1 MKIYSIKQAQIVPIT
16 LPEAWAFFSSPRNL
30 ATITPAKMNFRIHDI
45 TGGEKM
51 YAGQL
56 VRYTIQVFPAVSAG
70 WLTEITHV
78 QEPHFFVDEQ
88 RFGPY
93 ALWHHQHSFREVPG
107 GVEVTDEVHYAIPLG
122 ILGRFAHWLFVKREL
137 NAIFDYRRKVLEK
150 HFREPRASLQ
160 PSA

>member
-1 MKIYSIKQAQIVPIT
+1 MKIYSIKHVQT
-16 LPEAWAFFSSPRNL
+16 LPISLDDAWNFFSSPRNL
-30 ATITPAKMNFRIHDI
+30 EKITPGKMNIRIQHI
-45 TGGEKM
+45 SGSEKM

-56 VRYTIQVFPAVSAG
+56 IRYKISVLPGITAD

-93 ALWHHQHSFREVPG
+93 ALWHHQHSFREVPV
-107 GVEVTDEVHYAIPLG
+107 GVEMTDEVHYAIPYG

-137 NAIFDYRRKVLEK
+137 STIFDYRREVLNR
-150 HFREPRASLQ
+150 HFS
-160 PSA
+160 